1 MSMAEI
7 FLMVWAVGATVG
19 CGILWGIIK
28 KAVLYTK
35 TLANLVCE
43 LATKDPEAKVT
54 ELGGNKFTVENDDI
68 RLTFQRK

>member
-1 MSMAEI
+1 MSIAEI
-7 FLMVWAVGATVG
+7 FLLVWAVGATVG
-19 CGILWGIIK
+19 CGILWGIIR

-54 ELGGNKFTVENDDI
+54 ELGGKRFSVENEQV